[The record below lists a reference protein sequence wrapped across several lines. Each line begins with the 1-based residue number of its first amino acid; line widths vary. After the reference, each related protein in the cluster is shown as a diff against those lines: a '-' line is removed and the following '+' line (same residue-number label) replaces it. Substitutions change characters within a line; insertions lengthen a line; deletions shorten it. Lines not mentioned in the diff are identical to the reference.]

1 MFGGWDMCIEDE
13 TAAKLQFMRIVKD
26 IEVRLIEPWAYSV
39 GNVGK
44 VDVGMCLDVNGFSL
58 TTEAR
63 AFMITGD
70 TLSKSLW

>member
-1 MFGGWDMCIEDE
+1 M
-13 TAAKLQFMRIVKD
+13 
-26 IEVRLIEPWAYSV
+26 